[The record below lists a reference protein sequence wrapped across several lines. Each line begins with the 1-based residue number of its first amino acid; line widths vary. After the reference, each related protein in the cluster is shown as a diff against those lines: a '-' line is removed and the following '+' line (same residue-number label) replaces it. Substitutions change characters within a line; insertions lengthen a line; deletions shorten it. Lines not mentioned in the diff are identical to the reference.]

1 MRLKLFRAFRS
12 GLAASV
18 PLLFGSPPGC
28 GPHTRSG
35 GYAADSIG
43 RYALTQ
49 RALVYGRN
57 HRAFSLIEL
66 VIVVVIIG
74 IIAAIAI
81 PRLSRGAAGAAESAL
96 IGDLTVIRASIDLY
110 TTEHVGGLPTLAN
123 FVSQMIQFS
132 DVNGNTSATKT
143 GLFIYGPY
151 LRQIPPLPVGAQ
163 KGRTGIKASPADG
176 VGAFGWVYSSGM
188 IFANTAAGEVD
199 DSGKPYNTY

>member
-1 MRLKLFRAFRS
+1 MRSKLIRSLPS
-12 GLAASV
+12 GLQ
-18 PLLFGSPPGC
+18 
-28 GPHTRSG
+28 PHTRS
-35 GYAADSIG
+35 G

-49 RALVYGRN
+49 RALVYGQHN
-57 HRAFSLIEL
+57 RAFSLIEL

-132 DVNGNTSATKT
+132 DINGNTSATKT

-151 LRQIPPLPVGAQ
+151 LRQIPPLPVGGQ
-163 KGRTGIKASPADG
+163 KGRTGIKAPPADG
-176 VGAFGWVYSSGM
+176 TGVSGWVYSAGT
-188 IFANTAAGEVD
+188 ILANTAAGEVD

>member
-1 MRLKLFRAFRS
+1 VLVRLS
-12 GLAASV
+12 N
-18 PLLFGSPPGC
+18 
-28 GPHTRSG
+28 
-35 GYAADSIG
+35 
-43 RYALTQ
+43 
-49 RALVYGRN
+49 GRN

-81 PRLSRGAAGAAESAL
+81 PRLSRGAAGAAEAAL

-199 DSGKPYNTY
+199 ASGKPYNTY